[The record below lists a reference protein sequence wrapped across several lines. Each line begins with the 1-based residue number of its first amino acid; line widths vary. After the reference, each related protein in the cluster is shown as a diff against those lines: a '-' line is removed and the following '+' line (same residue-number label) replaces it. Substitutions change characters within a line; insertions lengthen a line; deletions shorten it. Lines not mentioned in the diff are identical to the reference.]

1 MGWFWLSRM
10 PIFARITKAQSGQH
24 SSSVVCR
31 CVHQVLFFPR
41 SQRPGC
47 ADILST
53 APRRT
58 QVKFGEKSGGGGRSP
73 NDSKKVYS
81 SACCWFDRGK
91 IPLLFFTVPDK
102 QTDPK
107 SSHGLCFPDYLGTIT
122 ARLATTSQHDVELM
136 ICNSP
141 GNQMV
146 ILIEVPGGVPAS
158 PISLAHL
165 EASSTIHSRVPPVLA
180 I

>member
-1 MGWFWLSRM
+1 LYADAFIKYFSFHSPTPYASRN
-10 PIFARITKAQSGQH
+10 RQ
-24 SSSVVCR
+24 
-31 CVHQVLFFPR
+31 
-41 SQRPGC
+41 
-47 ADILST
+47 
-53 APRRT
+53 
-58 QVKFGEKSGGGGRSP
+58 KSGGGGRSP

-91 IPLLFFTVPDK
+91 ISLLFFTVPDK

-107 SSHGLCFPDYLGTIT
+107 SFHGLCFPDYLGTIT
-122 ARLATTSQHDVELM
+122 ARLETTSQHDVELM
-136 ICNSP
+136 ICKSP

-165 EASSTIHSRVPPVLA
+165 EASSTIHSRVL
-180 I
+180 